1 LPYYSEGLK
10 LITRIRDEVHRFG
23 ITFHRDTRSKG
34 VIKNELE
41 SIKGIGENTA
51 TQLLKKYKSIK
62 NIKALT
68 QREIAGIVGTAKARI
83 IFEALHIF
91 EE

>member
-1 LPYYSEGLK
+1 MKIQKGLF
-10 LITRIRDEVHRFG
+10 L
-23 ITFHRDTRSKG
+23 SQ
-34 VIKNELE
+34 LS